1 MGRKTCR
8 GDFMKRAFT
17 FLEVIVLIA
26 ILGIVLSIA
35 LIKFDTINQ
44 NLEEMEVKKVCS
56 TLRSARAYSLK
67 RRSNVVVSLYENSL
81 KASSKDRE
89 FINLKL
95 KKLKINTNLKD
106 SKIEF
111 KISSFSANAGS
122 IILSGNKKYKI
133 TIPVATGKITYRGVV
148 E

>member
-1 MGRKTCR
+1 MQR
-8 GDFMKRAFT
+8 
-17 FLEVIVLIA
+17 L
-26 ILGIVLSIA
+26 
-35 LIKFDTINQ
+35 
-44 NLEEMEVKKVCS
+44 KVCKS
-56 TLRSARAYSLK
+56 IFFK

-95 KKLKINTNLKD
+95 KKLKINTNLSD